1 VPYPNRCNSPRL
13 SFDPDCEP
21 ILREGY
27 DDARAISGFGSP
39 TLCLVRSE
47 VTTSSAVNVGAAQPS
62 QRKRSCYVFNHRANL
77 SNLGRSQSLSEKITN
92 R

>member
-1 VPYPNRCNSPRL
+1 MPYPNRCNSPRL

-62 QRKRSCYVFNHRANL
+62 QRKRS
-77 SNLGRSQSLSEKITN
+77 
-92 R
+92 